1 VYAVFMPH
9 ASKRVF
15 CSTPA
20 GLYVLEPGSSRW
32 RNANLVL
39 VLDDNTLREVGSADY
54 MEAYWRGRA
63 FGFLSEID

>member
-1 VYAVFMPH
+1 MPH

-32 RNANLVL
+32 QSANLVL
-39 VLDDNTLREVGSADY
+39 ISEGNTQREVGSADY
-54 MEAYWRGRA
+54 LEAYWRGRA